1 MMGYDRSKQYGFGEM
16 MFAQLL
22 TSSYLS
28 LAKAGELSISAGQRS
43 LRDKTG

>member
-28 LAKAGELSISAGQRS
+28 LAKAGELSKCGSAFTER
-43 LRDKTG
+43 